1 MALVLN
7 RVLAPAGLVIAC
19 ASLGCATGSETDTA
33 TQVSATTP
41 MTVASSSTS
50 DGGTTDGG
58 TTDGGTTMDPSAG
71 GDPGIDVTP
80 PAELTVREAGDPQLI
95 SVVLTSPP
103 SDDVTIEVTSSDEDE
118 GAALPATLTFTAA
131 DWDQPQEVSVTGVD
145 DGEPDGAQL
154 FTVALGPVTSADA
167 DYAAL
172 DPEDYEFTSLDLY
185 DHVMDT
191 TLEDTP
197 IGANW
202 SCEIA
207 SDEGVLVMRTINADV
222 PQFELRVGAGGSITS
237 IHDIPVDDMMNPPT
251 ELLEA
256 GLITERVT
264 QWTTSSSS
272 VSYDHPD
279 LLPFEDSYKIN
290 QAGNSAGAF
299 SPTVSVTVDFGA
311 CVIDVYSVPQ
321 DQWFS
326 ELDPF
331 INNKLSMRTRIKM
344 IGNGRVFVRRT
355 MLVDRVVLEGVT
367 AEFTNFTLDAP
378 NFIDIDP
385 FAHLAYTVSEQGFAE
400 TFKSIGDI
408 PTENDQAVDL
418 TSGYIAML
426 DVNDQESYAMGIIYG
441 TKEVC
446 RASLGEC
453 EFAGSHQLS
462 LREFLGEYVRLIPSL
477 RLQNLEEGAIIDASA
492 VLLMQRATSTAFGV
506 NINDWAESIDQPVVL
521 PPGSVVWPDDFA
533 GLATQLDENLDAPG
547 DATDLLGPL
556 AGL

>member
-1 MALVLN
+1 MALVFN
-7 RVLAPAGLVIAC
+7 RLLAPAGLAVAC
-19 ASLGCATGSETDTA
+19 ASLGCATGTDTDTA
-33 TQVSATTP
+33 TQASATTP

-50 DGGTTDGG
+50 DASSTGGSGTTDE
-58 TTDGGTTMDPSAG
+58 TTMDPSAG
-71 GDPGIDVTP
+71 GTPGIDVTP
-80 PAELTVREAGDPQLI
+80 PSELTVREAGDPQII
-95 SVVLTSPP
+95 SVVLESPP
-103 SDDVTIEVTSSDEDE
+103 SGDVTIAVTSSDEDE
-118 GAALPATLTFTAA
+118 GAALPAELIFTAD

-145 DGEPDGAQL
+145 DGEPDGAQP
-154 FTVALGPVTSADA
+154 FTIELGPVTSD
-167 DYAAL
+167 DEGYAAL
-172 DPEDYEFTSLDLY
+172 DPEDYEFTNLDLY

-197 IGANW
+197 LGANW

-207 SDEGVLVMRTINADV
+207 SDAGALVMRTINSDE

-237 IHDIPVDDMMNPPT
+237 IRDIPLDMMLPST

-256 GLITERVT
+256 GPITESVT

-290 QAGNSAGAF
+290 QSGNSAGAF

-311 CVIDVYSVPQ
+311 CIIDVFSVPQ

-367 AEFTNFTLDAP
+367 TEFANFSLDAT
-378 NFIDIDP
+378 NFIDVDP
-385 FAHLAYTVSEQGFAE
+385 FAHLAYTVSDLGFAE
-400 TFKSIGDI
+400 TFKSVGDI

-426 DVNDQESYAMGIIYG
+426 DVNNQDSFALGVIYG

-446 RASLGEC
+446 RANLGEC
-453 EFAGSHQLS
+453 EFTGSHQLS

-477 RLQNLEEGAIIDASA
+477 RLQNLEEGAIVDAST

-506 NINDWAESIDQPVVL
+506 NINEWAETIDQPVVL

-533 GLATQLDENLDAPG
+533 GLAAQLDENLNASG